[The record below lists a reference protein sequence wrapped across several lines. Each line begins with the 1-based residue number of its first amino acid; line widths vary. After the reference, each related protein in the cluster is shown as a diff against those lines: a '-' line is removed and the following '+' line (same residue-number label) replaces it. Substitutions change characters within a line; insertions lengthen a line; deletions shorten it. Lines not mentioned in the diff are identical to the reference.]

1 MTGPKA
7 LPNLKIGDHT
17 RVQVQGRWKPVVVT
31 GQAGYPRS
39 FIVSTGDGRKYRRNR
54 WHLMKATYKPEL
66 VDDLEVPNNI
76 PGEQREGDVPD
87 DVHGNTVV
95 VKINLT
101 FFVMPLQLHGRFKR
115 PHASPTVLYADAC
128 SLHLINNF
136 FDRRSRTP
144 FAGTLSP
151 FARTFLHA
159 HLEA

>member
-1 MTGPKA
+1 MYHLSFKQGCISVS
-7 LPNLKIGDHT
+7 LHT
-17 RVQVQGRWKPVVVT
+17 TNMVC
-31 GQAGYPRS
+31 
-39 FIVSTGDGRKYRRNR
+39 
-54 WHLMKATYKPEL
+54 
-66 VDDLEVPNNI
+66 VD
-76 PGEQREGDVPD
+76 
-87 DVHGNTVV
+87 TVV

-128 SLHLINNF
+128 SLHLINKF

-159 HLEA
+159 H